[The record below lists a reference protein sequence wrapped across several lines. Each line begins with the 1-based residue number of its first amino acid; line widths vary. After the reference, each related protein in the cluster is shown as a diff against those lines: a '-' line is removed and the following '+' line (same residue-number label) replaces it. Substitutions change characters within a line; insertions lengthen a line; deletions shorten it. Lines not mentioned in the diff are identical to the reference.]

1 MEISHDALIIG
12 SGMAGLRA
20 AVELAPEASVAVAS
34 KVFPTRSH
42 SGAAQGGITAAL
54 GNEEEDCW
62 QWHMFDTVKGS
73 DYLADQDAVEIMVQD
88 APRAILELEHMG
100 VPFSRNS
107 RGLIAQRAFG
117 GHTREMGKAPVKR
130 ACYASDRTGRV
141 IVDTLY
147 EQCLKSSVRFYPEF
161 FLVDLIFQ
169 DGRCVGAWFLDL
181 HKGEALRIWAK
192 AVLLATG
199 GAGRLFR
206 TTSNCTGNTG
216 DGMAVVLSHG
226 IPLQDMEFVQFH
238 PTGLRGVGILLS
250 EAARGEGGVLR
261 NGLGERFMARY
272 APRIMDLAPRDI
284 VSRAILKEIQ
294 EGRGIA
300 GEPYVHLD
308 LTSLGEERIREK
320 LWEVASLARIYAGV
334 DPAREPIPV
343 EPTCH
348 YLMGGIPTDVDGR
361 VLEDGRERPVEG
373 LFAAGE
379 CACVSVHGANRLG
392 CNSLLDLVVFGRR
405 AGKAMARW
413 IREVP
418 APAPKPAFGPDEP
431 ERLSGMRKARGPER
445 VPLIR
450 AQLQSLLMDNCSVF
464 RDEKGLCRALQGI
477 LELQE
482 RMTRVGL
489 RGAGGAFDLELL
501 EALELEHMLALA
513 RVVVESARARKESRG
528 AHFREDFPM
537 RDDSL
542 FLKHTLTF
550 WDGQRARVEWKP
562 VKLTRF
568 PPQERTY

>member
-1 MEISHDALIIG
+1 MERYHDALIIG

-20 AVELAPEASVAVAS
+20 AVELASKAHVAVVS

-54 GNEEEDCW
+54 GNEEEDRW
-62 QWHMFDTVKGS
+62 EWHMFDTVKGS

-107 RGLIAQRAFG
+107 KGFIAQRAFG

-147 EQCLKSSVRFYPEF
+147 EQCLKMGVEFYCEF
-161 FLVDLIFQ
+161 PLLDLIFRG
-169 DGRCVGAWFLDL
+169 DRCVGAWLLDL
-181 HKGEALRIWAK
+181 AKAEAHRVWAK

-199 GAGRLFR
+199 GAGRMFR
-206 TTSNCTGNTG
+206 TTSNCSGNTG
-216 DGMAVVLSHG
+216 DGLAVVCSHG
-226 IPLQDMEFVQFH
+226 IALQDMEFVQFH

-272 APRIMDLAPRDI
+272 APRILDLAPRDI
-284 VSRAILKEIQ
+284 VCRAILKEIR
-294 EGRGIA
+294 EGRGVG

-308 LTSLGEERIREK
+308 LTGLGEERIRER
-320 LWEVASLARIYAGV
+320 LWEVASFSRIYAGV
-334 DPAREPIPV
+334 DPSLEPIPV

-348 YLMGGIPTDVDGR
+348 YFMGGIPTDVDGR
-361 VLEDGRERPVEG
+361 VLADGKGRPLNG

-413 IREVP
+413 ILE
-418 APAPKPAFGPDEP
+418 APGPHLGDKSDPDEP
-431 ERLSGMRKARGPER
+431 ERLNRMRQARGPER
-445 VPLIR
+445 VAAIR
-450 AQLQSLLMDNCSVF
+450 ADLQSLLMENCSVF
-464 RDEKGLCRALQGI
+464 REEKGLWAARKGV
-477 LELQE
+477 LELRE
-482 RMTRVGL
+482 RMGRVGL
-489 RGAGGAFDLELL
+489 QNGSVSFDLELV
-501 EALELEHMLALA
+501 EALELENMLLLA
-513 RVVVESARARKESRG
+513 KVLVESAMGRKESRG
-528 AHFREDFPM
+528 AHFREDFPQ
-537 RDDSL
+537 RDDNL
-542 FLKHTLTF
+542 FLKHTLAILEG
-550 WDGQRARVEWKP
+550 DKVRIEWKP
-562 VKLTRF
+562 VSITRF
-568 PPQERTY
+568 PPMERTY